1 MFFFILIIYL
11 VYIVLI
17 LQGEIL
23 SWSLMGVKGLTLQ
36 SQKGSCNPIE
46 NLSQNQTGHM
56 TMHSISEEQ
65 YLHLRERSSGH
76 QI

>member
-1 MFFFILIIYL
+1 MDQLIIPKLMFFFILIIYL

-36 SQKGSCNPIE
+36 SQKGS
-46 NLSQNQTGHM
+46 
-56 TMHSISEEQ
+56 
-65 YLHLRERSSGH
+65 
-76 QI
+76 